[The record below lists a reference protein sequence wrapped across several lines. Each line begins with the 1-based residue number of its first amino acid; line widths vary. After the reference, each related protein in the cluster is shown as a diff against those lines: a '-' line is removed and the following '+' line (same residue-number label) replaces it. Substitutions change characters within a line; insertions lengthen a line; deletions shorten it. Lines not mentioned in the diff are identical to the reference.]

1 MKISNVEILSPGTA
15 NLQVQYNSPEKFR
28 CLVVLP
34 ESANAEMVTDVVQS
48 IDDVVDSQLL
58 DVYHGGQINKGMISI
73 TLRYEVINHM
83 LEKKWKRFLRVWWN
97 NKISN

>member
-1 MKISNVEILSPGTA
+1 
-15 NLQVQYNSPEKFR
+15 
-28 CLVVLP
+28 LP

-73 TLRYEVINHM
+73 TLRYEVINPHAR
-83 LEKKWKRFLRVWWN
+83 EKVEALLKGFGGIIR
-97 NKISN
+97 